1 MICTVENLSLIIM
14 FKCLILL
21 QDLCQSRGLFSPQPP
36 RAFPLQTEENT
47 MLVSVISEIHRQTGP
62 NRREW
67 WEWAGVKN
75 CVWPLPSQ
83 WASKEARPVTGVAS
97 GCQSCFLRRVATDGC
112 YRRPH
117 GPRGT
122 QRSGIVRAARTEAE
136 EFWTADLRVKVCW
149 LKRVPGQ
156 PGECPAAQSQ
166 GARICSLINRHAVRA
181 HAFISRTLFTRKS
194 RNTFIWWGSKREK
207 LFLHLGIFEKLLPR
221 GILLVGK

>member
-1 MICTVENLSLIIM
+1 MSV
-14 FKCLILL
+14 KGPLL
-21 QDLCQSRGLFSPQPP
+21 ATATKSIPSAD
-36 RAFPLQTEENT
+36 
-47 MLVSVISEIHRQTGP
+47 
-62 NRREW
+62 RREYH
-67 WEWAGVKN
+67 
-75 CVWPLPSQ
+75 
-83 WASKEARPVTGVAS
+83 ARKCDFRNPQANRTKPEGMVRMSWCEELCLALTKPMGEQGGQTRNRS
-97 GCQSCFLRRVATDGC
+97 CQRLSELFPAHGC

-166 GARICSLINRHAVRA
+166 GARICPLINRHAVRA